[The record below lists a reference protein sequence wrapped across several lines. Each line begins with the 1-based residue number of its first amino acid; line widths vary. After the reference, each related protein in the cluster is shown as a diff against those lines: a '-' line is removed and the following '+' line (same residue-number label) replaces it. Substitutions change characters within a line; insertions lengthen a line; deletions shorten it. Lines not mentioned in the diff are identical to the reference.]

1 MPEPRDSATR
11 PPRQKKAARVATSP
25 SRMPWPMRL
34 VFLVCGLGL
43 LSVAVLLIR
52 MDTQI
57 KMQCRVQEQ
66 LQWERMP
73 NVMGKQLVDNAREDA
88 RLQEALDAQR
98 QTSWWAWLMT
108 PAHPP
113 KRGCAAWGF
122 F

>member
-1 MPEPRDSATR
+1 MPEPSAAAAR
-11 PPRQKKAARVATSP
+11 PRRRKKAARVATP
-25 SRMPWPMRL
+25 PARMPWHMRL
-34 VFLVCGLGL
+34 VFLACGVGL
-43 LSVAVLLIR
+43 LSVAVLLVR

-73 NVMGKQLVDNAREDA
+73 EAMGKQLVDNAREDA

-98 QTSWWAWLMT
+98 QTSWRAWLMT

-113 KRGCAAWGF
+113 KRGCDTWGF

>member
-1 MPEPRDSATR
+1 MPEPRDSAAR
-11 PPRQKKAARVATSP
+11 PRRRKKAARVVTSP
-25 SRMPWPMRL
+25 SRMPWHMRL

-73 NVMGKQLVDNAREDA
+73 DVMGKQLLDNAREDA
-88 RLQEALDAQR
+88 RWQAALDAQR
-98 QTSWWAWLMT
+98 QTSWWAWLTT

-113 KRGCAAWGF
+113 KRGCDTWGF

>member
-1 MPEPRDSATR
+1 MPEPRDATAR
-11 PPRQKKAARVATSP
+11 PRRQKKAARVATSP
-25 SRMPWPMRL
+25 SRMPWHLCL

-73 NVMGKQLVDNAREDA
+73 DVMGKQLLDNTREDA

-113 KRGCAAWGF
+113 KRGCDTWGF

>member
-1 MPEPRDSATR
+1 MPEPSDAAARPRPPEEGGPGRDSPA
-11 PPRQKKAARVATSP
+11 
-25 SRMPWPMRL
+25 RMPWHMRL
-34 VFLVCGLGL
+34 VFLVCGVGL

-66 LQWERMP
+66 LQRERMP
-73 NVMGKQLVDNAREDA
+73 EAMGKQLVDNAREDA

-113 KRGCAAWGF
+113 KRGCETWGF
-122 F
+122 L

>member
-1 MPEPRDSATR
+1 MPEPRDSAAR
-11 PPRQKKAARVATSP
+11 PRRQKKAARVATAP

-34 VFLVCGLGL
+34 VLLACGLGI

-73 NVMGKQLVDNAREDA
+73 EVMGKQLVDNVREDA

-98 QTSWWAWLMT
+98 QTSWWAWLTT